1 MSKQLVNA
9 TGNCICIYSVPCL
22 GYDPV
27 GALFD
32 LEKSHFVDIES
43 SHEGRA
49 VPLLI
54 SLPEKS
60 PLPVILFS
68 HGLGG
73 SRTGCEYIRTYWT
86 ARGYAT
92 IFLQHPGSD
101 ESLLD
106 GLSPSQGL
114 RSLRSAATRKN
125 LNLRVDDVRDVL
137 DAIATWNSDKR
148 GPFYCQMNTNKVGLA
163 GHSWGRELRSS

>member
-1 MSKQLVNA
+1 MRFLSICLRAFYQVTKEFSCII
-9 TGNCICIYSVPCL
+9 GICIYIYSIPCL

-27 GALFD
+27 GGLFD
-32 LEKSHFVDIES
+32 LEKSHFLDIES
-43 SHEGRA
+43 SHGGR
-49 VPLLI
+49 VIPLLI
-54 SLPEKS
+54 SLPEKKGY
-60 PLPVILFS
+60 LPVILFS

-106 GLSPSQGL
+106 GLSQVKPSAPFVVL
-114 RSLRSAATRKN
+114 PP
-125 LNLRVDDVRDVL
+125 VR
-137 DAIATWNSDKR
+137 I
-148 GPFYCQMNTNKVGLA
+148 
-163 GHSWGRELRSS
+163 